1 MRKKILA
8 TILVAGLLA
17 AQTLTAFAQG
27 SDSTGTK
34 TDEGY
39 VITEDSVFSDDAE
52 KDINVLVKDAPQAVK
67 DAVKDTTALTDIFDL
82 DKLPDTQPNSNGE
95 YVVTFTVPNLNANC
109 TSVSVLHYVNGAW
122 EVVKSQAN
130 IGAKTVTAYFTS
142 FSPVVIVAKLAATP
156 AANAT
161 GAAVSPKTGV
171 TSTWGVWAVA
181 GLAFA
186 GAACVVAR
194 RKRA

>member
-1 MRKKILA
+1 M
-8 TILVAGLLA
+8 
-17 AQTLTAFAQG
+17 
-27 SDSTGTK
+27 
-34 TDEGY
+34 
-39 VITEDSVFSDDAE
+39 
-52 KDINVLVKDAPQAVK
+52 
-67 DAVKDTTALTDIFDL
+67 
-82 DKLPDTQPNSNGE
+82 
-95 YVVTFTVPNLNANC
+95 TFTVPNLNANC

-142 FSPVVIVAKLAATP
+142 FSPVVIVAKVAATP